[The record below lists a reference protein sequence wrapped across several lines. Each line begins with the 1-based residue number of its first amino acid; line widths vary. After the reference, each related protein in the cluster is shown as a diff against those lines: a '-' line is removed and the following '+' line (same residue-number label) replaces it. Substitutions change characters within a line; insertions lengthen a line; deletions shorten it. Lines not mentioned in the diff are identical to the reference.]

1 MKNIKTRNDFAKF
14 IGVKLQTLT
23 YLLYIKKIDNCYNTL
38 EIPKKNGDTRTIC
51 VPNKNLKKV
60 QKKLYNKLS
69 TYYDEIKTQN
79 NFTSKISHGFEKNR
93 SIVTNAEVHKN
104 KRYVVNL
111 DLLVFFPSINFGRVR
126 SYFIKNNYFEI
137 NDDIATILAQLTC
150 YKGTLPQGASTSP
163 LIANMICNIMDI
175 RILKIA
181 KKYRLDYTR
190 YADDLTFS
198 TNNKYFLNDY
208 DKFLEDIKNIIHRS
222 GFELNSKKTRLLFSN
237 SRQEVTGLV
246 VNKKISVPKEYYKNT
261 RAMAHSLYKNGYFL
275 IDDEVGTIEQL
286 EGRFSFINQINLYNI
301 DNKKKNMWHLN
312 SKEKQYQKFM
322 IYKTFYA
329 NEKPLIITEGKT
341 DVLYIK
347 AALKKYYKY
356 FPNLITKKDNGN
368 FVFHVNFFKRKQ
380 KHSYYLNLVKD
391 GADTIKNIYSNCYI
405 KTKNNKNITTVHD
418 FKKLCGERETNPV
431 ILIFDNEMVS
441 NKDRPLKKFLNEI
454 KVNASQKDKLKE
466 NLYINICDN
475 LYLCTYQLNNKE
487 ACEIEIEDLFPAD
500 VLEHEINGRKFS
512 KKDSTHD
519 NGFYGKNEFSQYV
532 YSNYESI
539 DFSNFISLLSAINEI
554 IELLINFISDF

>member
-111 DLLVFFPSINFGRVR
+111 DLLDFFPSINFGRVR

-150 YKGTLPQGASTSP
+150 YKGTLPQGAPTSP

-275 IDDEVGTIEQL
+275 IDDEVGTIEPL

-301 DNKKKNMWHLN
+301 DNKKKDMWHLN

-418 FKKLCGERETNPV
+418 FKKLRGERETNPV

-554 IELLINFISDF
+554 IELYPNNI

>member
-356 FPNLITKKDNGN
+356 FPNLITKKHNGN

-554 IELLINFISDF
+554 IELYPNNI

>member
-246 VNKKISVPKEYYKNT
+246 VNKKISVPKEHYKNT

-275 IDDEVGTIEQL
+275 IDNEVGTIEQL

-554 IELLINFISDF
+554 IELYPNNI

>member
-111 DLLVFFPSINFGRVR
+111 DLLDFFPSINFGRVR

-275 IDDEVGTIEQL
+275 IDDEVVTIEQL

-347 AALKKYYKY
+347 AVLKKYYKY

-418 FKKLCGERETNPV
+418 FKKLRGERETNPV

-519 NGFYGKNEFSQYV
+519 NGFYGKNKFSQYV

-554 IELLINFISDF
+554 IELYPNNI

>member
-111 DLLVFFPSINFGRVR
+111 DLLDFFPSINFGRVR
-126 SYFIKNNYFEI
+126 NYFIKNNYFEI

-301 DNKKKNMWHLN
+301 DNKKKDMWHLN

-418 FKKLCGERETNPV
+418 FKKLRGERETNPV

-554 IELLINFISDF
+554 IELYSNNI

>member
-246 VNKKISVPKEYYKNT
+246 ANKKISVPKEYYKNT

-554 IELLINFISDF
+554 IELYPNNI

>member
-111 DLLVFFPSINFGRVR
+111 DLLDFFPSINFGRVR

-150 YKGTLPQGASTSP
+150 YKGTLPQGAPTSP

-246 VNKKISVPKEYYKNT
+246 VNKIISVPKEYYKNT

-275 IDDEVGTIEQL
+275 IYDEVGTIEQL

-301 DNKKKNMWHLN
+301 DNKKKDMWHLN

-418 FKKLCGERETNPV
+418 FKKLRGERETNPV

-554 IELLINFISDF
+554 IELYPNNI

>member
-111 DLLVFFPSINFGRVR
+111 DLLDFFPSINFGRVR

-150 YKGTLPQGASTSP
+150 YKGTLPQGAPTSP

-301 DNKKKNMWHLN
+301 DNKKKDMWHLN

-356 FPNLITKKDNGN
+356 FPSLITKKDNGN

-418 FKKLCGERETNPV
+418 FKKLRGERETNPV

-554 IELLINFISDF
+554 IELYPNNI

>member
-301 DNKKKNMWHLN
+301 DKKKKNMWHLN

-554 IELLINFISDF
+554 IELYPNNI

>member
-111 DLLVFFPSINFGRVR
+111 DLLDFFPSINFGRVR

-150 YKGTLPQGASTSP
+150 YKGTLPQGAPTSP

-301 DNKKKNMWHLN
+301 DNKKKDMWHLN

-391 GADTIKNIYSNCYI
+391 GSDTIKNIYSNCYI

-418 FKKLCGERETNPV
+418 FKKLRCERETNPV

-554 IELLINFISDF
+554 IELYPNNI

>member
-111 DLLVFFPSINFGRVR
+111 DLLDFFPSINFGRVR

-150 YKGTLPQGASTSP
+150 YKGTLPQGAPTSP

-301 DNKKKNMWHLN
+301 DNKKKDRWHLN

-418 FKKLCGERETNPV
+418 FKKLRGERETNPV

-554 IELLINFISDF
+554 IELYPNNI

>member
-111 DLLVFFPSINFGRVR
+111 DLLDFFPSINFGRVR

-150 YKGTLPQGASTSP
+150 YKGTLPQGAPTSP

-301 DNKKKNMWHLN
+301 DNKKKDMWHLN

-418 FKKLCGERETNPV
+418 FKKLRGERETNPV

-454 KVNASQKDKLKE
+454 KVNASQKDKLKV

-554 IELLINFISDF
+554 IELYPNNI

>member
-38 EIPKKNGDTRTIC
+38 D

-554 IELLINFISDF
+554 IELYPNNI

>member
-111 DLLVFFPSINFGRVR
+111 DLLDFFPSINFGRVR

-301 DNKKKNMWHLN
+301 DNKKKDMWHLN

-418 FKKLCGERETNPV
+418 FKKLRGERETNPV

-475 LYLCTYQLNNKE
+475 LYLCTSQLNNKE

-554 IELLINFISDF
+554 IELYSNNI

>member
-1 MKNIKTRNDFAKF
+1 MKKIKTRNDFAKF

-111 DLLVFFPSINFGRVR
+111 DLLDFFPSINFGRVR

-150 YKGTLPQGASTSP
+150 YKGTLPQGAPTSP

-301 DNKKKNMWHLN
+301 DNKKKDMWHLN

-418 FKKLCGERETNPV
+418 FKKLRGERETNPV

-554 IELLINFISDF
+554 IELYPNNI

>member
-275 IDDEVGTIEQL
+275 IDNEVGTIEQL

-554 IELLINFISDF
+554 IELYPNNI

>member
-111 DLLVFFPSINFGRVR
+111 DLLDFFPSINFGRVR

-150 YKGTLPQGASTSP
+150 YKGTLPQGAPTSP

-301 DNKKKNMWHLN
+301 DNKKKDMWHLN

-380 KHSYYLNLVKD
+380 KHSYYLNLAKD

-418 FKKLCGERETNPV
+418 FKKLRGERETNPV

-554 IELLINFISDF
+554 IELYPNNI

>member
-431 ILIFDNEMVS
+431 FLIFDNEMVS

-554 IELLINFISDF
+554 IELYPNNI

>member
-198 TNNKYFLNDY
+198 TNNKYFL
-208 DKFLEDIKNIIHRS
+208 K
-222 GFELNSKKTRLLFSN
+222 
-237 SRQEVTGLV
+237 
-246 VNKKISVPKEYYKNT
+246 
-261 RAMAHSLYKNGYFL
+261 
-275 IDDEVGTIEQL
+275 
-286 EGRFSFINQINLYNI
+286 
-301 DNKKKNMWHLN
+301 
-312 SKEKQYQKFM
+312 
-322 IYKTFYA
+322 
-329 NEKPLIITEGKT
+329 
-341 DVLYIK
+341 
-347 AALKKYYKY
+347 
-356 FPNLITKKDNGN
+356 
-368 FVFHVNFFKRKQ
+368 
-380 KHSYYLNLVKD
+380 
-391 GADTIKNIYSNCYI
+391 
-405 KTKNNKNITTVHD
+405 
-418 FKKLCGERETNPV
+418 
-431 ILIFDNEMVS
+431 
-441 NKDRPLKKFLNEI
+441 
-454 KVNASQKDKLKE
+454 
-466 NLYINICDN
+466 
-475 LYLCTYQLNNKE
+475 
-487 ACEIEIEDLFPAD
+487 
-500 VLEHEINGRKFS
+500 
-512 KKDSTHD
+512 
-519 NGFYGKNEFSQYV
+519 
-532 YSNYESI
+532 
-539 DFSNFISLLSAINEI
+539 
-554 IELLINFISDF
+554 

>member
-111 DLLVFFPSINFGRVR
+111 DLLDFFPSINFGRVR

-150 YKGTLPQGASTSP
+150 YKGTLPQGAPTSP

-246 VNKKISVPKEYYKNT
+246 VNKKINVARDYYKNT

-301 DNKKKNMWHLN
+301 DNKKKDMWHLN

-418 FKKLCGERETNPV
+418 FKKLRGERETNPV

-554 IELLINFISDF
+554 IELYPNNI

>member
-111 DLLVFFPSINFGRVR
+111 DLLDFFPSINFGRVR

-150 YKGTLPQGASTSP
+150 YKGTLPQGAPTSP

-301 DNKKKNMWHLN
+301 DNKKKDMWHLN

-391 GADTIKNIYSNCYI
+391 GDDTIKNIYSNCYI

-418 FKKLCGERETNPV
+418 FKKLRGERETNPV

-554 IELLINFISDF
+554 IELYPNNI

>member
-111 DLLVFFPSINFGRVR
+111 DLLDFFPSINFGRVR

-150 YKGTLPQGASTSP
+150 YKGTLPQGAPTSP

-301 DNKKKNMWHLN
+301 DNKKKDMWHLN

-405 KTKNNKNITTVHD
+405 KTKNNKNITVHD
-418 FKKLCGERETNPV
+418 FKKLRGERETNPV

-554 IELLINFISDF
+554 IELYPNNI